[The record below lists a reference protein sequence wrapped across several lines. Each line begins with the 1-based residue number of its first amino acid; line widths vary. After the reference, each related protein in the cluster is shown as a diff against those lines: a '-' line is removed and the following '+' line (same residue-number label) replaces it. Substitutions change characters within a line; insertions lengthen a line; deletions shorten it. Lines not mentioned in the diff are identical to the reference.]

1 MKKYSVDLR
10 LNRRY
15 IVEVNASSEHD
26 AELQAKQLIDNE
38 DLNFWDWS
46 DSEVTIF
53 DVEEIDYE

>member
-1 MKKYSVDLR
+1 MKKYSIDLR

-15 IVEVNASSEHD
+15 IVEVNAFSKHD
-26 AELQAKQLIDNE
+26 AEFQAKQLIDNE

-53 DVEEIDYE
+53 DVEEIDDE